1 MIETI
6 IYILCLML
14 PSAVFGYCVRWAI
27 EEEQIANK
35 IKSNKLSPSIQAHRD
50 VIERNYYR

>member
-1 MIETI
+1 MASTI
-6 IYILCLML
+6 ILILCIML
-14 PSAVFGYCVRWAI
+14 PSIISGYCLRWAI